1 MDTTINTAT
10 AAERGILSSVFSGK
24 PEGFRWANYLTI
36 NHFHDVRHKLI
47 FSAIYQFY
55 LDSMHADKLMVKDHL
70 TRSGLLETAGGEEY
84 LQNLNDEVMSLAQI
98 ESYVKIVRKN
108 SLKHKIEELGNRLV
122 TMGNDYTTDPDDD
135 LALIRREVSK
145 TEAMF
150 SSVKLNDISMEVEEV
165 IQQLMVTLSGEK
177 PVNMLQTGLQD
188 FDNLTGGFS
197 KGELIILGARPS
209 MGKTGLALSI
219 VNDLIFRQNKPVAW
233 FSLEMSAQ
241 FIVNRLLSIATE
253 IEAGKISRGQ
263 INPDE
268 YEQIQLYAEKLKE
281 APFYII
287 DEAAPK
293 IERIATLSRQLKEM
307 HGVELIV
314 VDYLQL
320 VSGNQKRYESRE
332 LEISSITKGLRKI
345 ARELNVPVLVMSQL
359 SRAVETRGGD
369 KKPILSDMRE
379 SGAIEQDADKVLFL
393 YRAEYYGIET
403 DWDGRPTKDVAEI
416 IVAKNRFGPVATAYT
431 RFIRQYAKFTGFE
444 FPELYRNTETNDNS
458 IADEQL
464 RARYSELFIKNIK
477 DNYDTPF

>member
-1 MDTTINTAT
+1 MDSSINTAT

-36 NHFHDVRHKLI
+36 NHFHDVRHRLI
-47 FSAIYQFY
+47 FSAIYQYF
-55 LDSMHADKLMVKDHL
+55 LDGIHADKLIVKAHL

-84 LQNLNDEVMSLAQI
+84 LQNLNDEVISLEQL
-98 ESYVKIVRKN
+98 ESYVRIVRN
-108 SLKHKIEELGNRLV
+108 SSLKHRIEELGNRLV

-135 LALIRREVSK
+135 LVLIRREVSK

-150 SSVKLNDISMEVEEV
+150 SGVKFNDISKEVEEV
-165 IQQLMVTLSGEK
+165 MQQLMVTLSNEK
-177 PVNMLQTGLQD
+177 PDNMLQTGLQD

-197 KGELIILGARPS
+197 KGELIFLGARPA

-219 VNDLIFRQNKPVAW
+219 VSDLIFRQNKPVAW

-253 IEAGKISRGQ
+253 IEAGKIARGQ
-263 INPDE
+263 ISPDE
-268 YEQIQLYAEKLKE
+268 YKQIQLYAKKLKD
-281 APFYII
+281 APLYIV
-287 DEAAPK
+287 DEAAIK
-293 IERIATLSRQLKEM
+293 IERIASLSRQLKEI

-320 VSGNQKRYESRE
+320 VSGNQRRYESRE

-345 ARELNVPVLVMSQL
+345 ARELNIPVLVMSQL

-393 YRAEYYGIET
+393 YRAEYYGLDT
-403 DWDGRPTKDVAEI
+403 DSEGRPTKEVAEI

-444 FPELYRNTETNDNS
+444 FPELYRNTEANDDP
-458 IADEQL
+458 IADPQL
-464 RARYSELFIKNIK
+464 RAKYSELFIKNLK
-477 DNYDTPF
+477 DKNDTPF